1 MTLLLIARGEFVFT
15 VSSGDALV
23 IVIRKVPLFKCTQI
37 RPVKLSFHN
46 LATDNVP
53 CCNLTLLCTLIYQ
66 KQGKAILVSELLF
79 EAIHCSFIPG

>member
-37 RPVKLSFHN
+37 RPVF
-46 LATDNVP
+46 TTWQQTNVP
-53 CCNLTLLCTLIYQ
+53 CCNLTLLCTPIYQ